1 MEQFNTALD
10 RAIYDQTGYKT
21 FTTFAMDYEI
31 AECFGIDA
39 IKDTFQGCK
48 PWIANY
54 KYWTELVMVLNWYIW
69 KHAEDPLGPV
79 YDSLWREA
87 EQMFDDRYA
96 DNVDDTDEER
106 ASKAEARSYYY
117 QTLD

>member
-1 MEQFNTALD
+1 MNFNTAMD
-10 RAIYDQTGYKT
+10 RAIYEQTGYKT

-69 KHAEDPLGPV
+69 KHAHDPLGLV

-87 EQMFDDRYA
+87 EEMFDERYSE
-96 DNVDDTDEER
+96 NVDDTDEEKAR
-106 ASKAEARSYYY
+106 KAEARSYYY

>member
-1 MEQFNTALD
+1 MNFNTAMD
-10 RAIYDQTGYKT
+10 RAIYEQTGYKT

-48 PWIANY
+48 SWIANY
-54 KYWTELVMVLNWYIW
+54 KYWTELVMILNWYIW

-87 EQMFDDRYA
+87 EQMFDERYS
-96 DNVDDTDEER
+96 DKPDDTDEEK